1 MMTLYYTPGAC
12 SLAAHIALEE
22 AGAEHELKKVDL
34 SQGEQRRPEFLAIN
48 PKGATP
54 ALQTDRGVLTENPV
68 ILGYIAQT
76 HPDAK
81 LAPNDDSFA
90 FGAMQ
95 SFNMFLASSVHPALG
110 KVLFSRPPLEGQA
123 KDDARAAATTKLR
136 LVEDSLLKGP
146 WATGADYTVADGYL
160 YVFERWAKAAGMFD
174 EATFPKLSRHLQA
187 VEARPAVQRTLQ
199 HEGLQPA

>member
-1 MMTLYYTPGAC
+1 MITLYFTPGAC
-12 SLAAHIALEE
+12 SLASHIALEE

-48 PKGATP
+48 PKGVTP
-54 ALQTDRGVLTENPV
+54 ALQTEQGVLTENPA
-68 ILGYIAQT
+68 IIGYIAQQ
-76 HPDAK
+76 HPDAG
-81 LAPNDDSFA
+81 LAPSDSFA
-90 FGAMQ
+90 FGRMQ
-95 SFNMFLASSVHPALG
+95 SFNMFLSSSVHPALG

-136 LVEDSLLKGP
+136 LVEDSLFAGP
-146 WATGADYTVADGYL
+146 WVTGADYTVADGYL
-160 YVFERWAKAAGMFD
+160 YVFERWAMAAGMLD
-174 EATFPKLSRHLQA
+174 ESAFPKLTRHLRD